1 VWASVEIHAEL
12 EFPDAGGRV
21 RAKVVDLSLCG
32 ALIELA
38 DASVMLV
45 PDQRLFVELGA
56 AEQRVRL
63 RGVGSAGQ
71 RTALR
76 LGFSRR
82 GGVEPSRTTAGAA
95 RARHATAAC
104 IGGWV
109 IRVRS
114 ARSVAV
120 GDNEG
125 RPAGQVGAGCS
136 RGRHVRPTCSARVG
150 GTMLTIVDL
159 RVQQLHRDGAIELLV
174 VAPIHDAHRAA
185 PVPMR
190 SRATK
195 RPIRDAPGHGT
206 SASARFRSELR

>member
-1 VWASVEIHAEL
+1 MVKRVGRPMRRRDRAREL
-12 EFPDAGGRV
+12 PARRVAGGLV
-21 RAKVVDLSLCG
+21 HLSLCG

-45 PDQRLFVELGA
+45 PDQRMFVELGA
-56 AEQRVRL
+56 L
-63 RGVGSAGQ
+63 PS
-71 RTALR
+71 
-76 LGFSRR
+76 S
-82 GGVEPSRTTAGAA
+82 GVEPSRTTAGAA